1 MKDYIGWFI
10 FCVFVFFV
18 MEGKSHDAGTLS
30 TYWLDSAGRAAE
42 RIVYSADRS
51 SGTVHFR
58 VTTRGNLPPMYPPPY
73 KECSVLNAENWSC
86 VTPSYDI
93 EADDGE
99 VTGTENAGLHSVS
112 SLRWWIARASG
123 WE

>member
-1 MKDYIGWFI
+1 MKGYVGWLAFWI
-10 FCVFVFFV
+10 FVFFV
-18 MEGKSHDAGTLS
+18 LEGKSHDAGTVS
-30 TYWLDSAGRAAE
+30 TYWLDSAGHAAS
-42 RIVYSADRS
+42 RIVYSADRT

-58 VTTRGNLPPMYPPPY
+58 VTPRGDLPRMYPPPY
-73 KECSVLNAENWSC
+73 KGCSVLNAENWSC

-112 SLRWWIARASG
+112 FLRWWIARISRG
-123 WE
+123 